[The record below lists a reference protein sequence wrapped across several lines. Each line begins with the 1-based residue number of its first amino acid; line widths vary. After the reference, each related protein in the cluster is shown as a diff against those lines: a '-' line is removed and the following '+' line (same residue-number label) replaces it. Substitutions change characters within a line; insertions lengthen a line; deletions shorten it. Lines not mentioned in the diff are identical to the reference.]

1 MDDKMA
7 RIVDSISRK
16 IKIYANTKPT
26 TSAEW
31 IHVRAKYEAFVEVLK
46 IIEKAEN
53 ESETD
58 N

>member
-1 MDDKMA
+1 MDETRNTILDGI
-7 RIVDSISRK
+7 RRK
-16 IKIYANTKPT
+16 IQYYANKKPT

-46 IIEKAEN
+46 IVEKAET
-53 ESETD
+53 ESESD